1 MYYYISGVLSG
12 KGENYLVIDAG
23 GVGYMI
29 YTPTSDIEKA
39 PREGSEMT
47 VYTYLNVREDAM
59 ELYGF
64 ISEEER
70 KLFLQLISVS
80 GVGPKAGLSILS
92 SSTPAHVMTAIIT
105 GDVKTLTRAQGVG
118 PKAAQRIIL
127 ELKDKLSPEELG
139 IDGEDGVLTDIP
151 DAPITDSRAE
161 ALSALVVLG
170 YSANEAKKVLMKLD
184 ESMPTEDMIKRA
196 LAQLM

>member
-1 MYYYISGVLSG
+1 
-12 KGENYLVIDAG
+12 
-23 GVGYMI
+23 
-29 YTPTSDIEKA
+29 
-39 PREGSEMT
+39 
-47 VYTYLNVREDAM
+47 M

-64 ISEEER
+64 ITEEER
-70 KLFLQLISVS
+70 RLFLQLISVS

-92 SSTPAHVMTAIIT
+92 ASTPSKVMTAIIS

-139 IDGEDGVLTDIP
+139 IDGNEGVTEVP

-170 YSANEAKKVLMKLD
+170 YSANDAKNVLMKLD
-184 ESMPTEDMIKRA
+184 ASLSTEELIKSA
-196 LAQLM
+196 LARLM